1 MILANIPG
9 DVEGEE
15 GGGGG
20 RAILKKSS
28 AQGTTRSQFHN
39 AYMLLMANNGYNSLR
54 RLYNSVFLLYFDKN
68 IRKSKIFTAT
78 VLN

>member
-15 GGGGG
+15 GGG
-20 RAILKKSS
+20 AILKTSS

-78 VLN
+78 VLH

>member
-9 DVEGEE
+9 YVEGEE
-15 GGGGG
+15 DGGGG
-20 RAILKKSS
+20 AILKTSS
-28 AQGTTRSQFHN
+28 AQGTTHSQFHN

>member
-9 DVEGEE
+9 YVEGEE
-15 GGGGG
+15 GGRG
-20 RAILKKSS
+20 AILKTSS
-28 AQGTTRSQFHN
+28 AQGTTHSQFHN

-68 IRKSKIFTAT
+68 IRKSKIFTAI

>member
-9 DVEGEE
+9 YVEGEE
-15 GGGGG
+15 GGRG
-20 RAILKKSS
+20 AILKTSS
-28 AQGTTRSQFHN
+28 AQGITHSQFHN

>member
-15 GGGGG
+15 GGG
-20 RAILKKSS
+20 AILKTSS

>member
-15 GGGGG
+15 GGG
-20 RAILKKSS
+20 AILKTSS

-39 AYMLLMANNGYNSLR
+39 AYMLLMANNGYSSLR
-54 RLYNSVFLLYFDKN
+54 RLYNSVF
-68 IRKSKIFTAT
+68 FT
-78 VLN
+78 LFR